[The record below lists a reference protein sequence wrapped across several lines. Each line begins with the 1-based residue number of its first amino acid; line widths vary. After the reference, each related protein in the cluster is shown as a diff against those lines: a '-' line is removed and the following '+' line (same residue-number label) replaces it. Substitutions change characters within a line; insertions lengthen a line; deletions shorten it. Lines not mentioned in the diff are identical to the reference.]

1 MRADHVFW
9 SSDHEFEPAIRPLMR
24 GDVGTRSPDL
34 ALLSPDLAL
43 LSADLDFEAANH
55 AIEAGGHDDQ
65 ASARRSV
72 APTAP
77 HGSIRECAISCCESG
92 ER

>member
-55 AIEAGGHDDQ
+55 AIEAGDHAIWRKRKAPGGP
-65 ASARRSV
+65 RRL
-72 APTAP
+72 
-77 HGSIRECAISCCESG
+77 RFSG
-92 ER
+92 K